1 MTRIHVTKA
10 TVSSA
15 CAAIGSLRIPV
26 FVIPGN
32 HDHGGPDSLW
42 EGIAFRFSDDASLDL
57 LSAQLDTM
65 VTTRGD
71 EHLILLSLE
80 GTLGLEAAARLES
93 LLETWKERL
102 VRLKLDQRVT
112 IAPSED
118 EVAALTRR
126 TEDPLISSVATQ
138 LVAKI
143 HGDTEEAAISRLA
156 LRELHAA
163 MA

>member
-1 MTRIHVTKA
+1 M
-10 TVSSA
+10 
-15 CAAIGSLRIPV
+15 
-26 FVIPGN
+26 
-32 HDHGGPDSLW
+32 
-42 EGIAFRFSDDASLDL
+42 
-57 LSAQLDTM
+57 
-65 VTTRGD
+65 
-71 EHLILLSLE
+71 
-80 GTLGLEAAARLES
+80 
-93 LLETWKERL
+93 
-102 VRLKLDQRVT
+102 RLKLDQRVT

-143 HGDTEEAAISRLA
+143 HGDTEEAAIARLA